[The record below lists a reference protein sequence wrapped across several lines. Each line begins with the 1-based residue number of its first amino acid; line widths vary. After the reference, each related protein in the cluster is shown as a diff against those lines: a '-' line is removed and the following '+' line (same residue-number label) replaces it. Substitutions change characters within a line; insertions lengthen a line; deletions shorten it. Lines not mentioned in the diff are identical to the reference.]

1 MRADVAAWLDARCVR
16 SPRAWG
22 EADRLH
28 TDFTAC
34 GGRLEREAMLAELT
48 THGRAWL
55 GPAGLVCGVGLLQD
69 WPAEVDAARQARGT
83 GRGHRGG

>member
-1 MRADVAAWLDARCVR
+1 
-16 SPRAWG
+16 
-22 EADRLH
+22 
-28 TDFTAC
+28 
-34 GGRLEREAMLAELT
+34 MLAELT